1 MLPKLSSGERISMH
15 SSGGVRTICSLGASG
30 AVRAVEVEHWLAGI
44 QTANGT
50 PASPNSKTKIRNIMC
65 GLFSHAVRYEFGA
78 KNPIKSVRPSAKRL
92 RVPDI
97 LPGASSRALCSA
109 SI

>member
-1 MLPKLSSGERISMH
+1 M
-15 SSGGVRTICSLGASG
+15 
-30 AVRAVEVEHWLAGI
+30 EHWLAGI